1 MVNQSLI
8 NPASIVIAGAS
19 NHLSKP
25 GGKMLRNILEGG
37 YNKPIYVLH
46 PTEKTIQGIQAF
58 NSPDELPEA
67 DLAILIIPPKDC
79 LEISKILLTTK
90 KTKAII
96 IISAGFS
103 ELDDEGKKIEQ
114 QITRL
119 VNEHQACL
127 IGPNCIGVL
136 NRNYHGVFTTPIP
149 ELTDHGCDLISS
161 SGATAVF
168 LMEAAIPRGLKFSN
182 VFSIGNAAQTSVAD
196 ILEYL
201 DINFSASS
209 SRVKLLYFENIVNP
223 QKLLKHATSLIH
235 KGCKIAA
242 IKAGSTPSGSR
253 AAASHTGAIANPDL
267 AVKALFRRAGIVLC
281 QSWQEL
287 IATASVFNYK
297 ELCGKNIAIITH
309 AGGSAVM
316 LTDSLS
322 RGGLNVPELTGK
334 NANELR
340 TYLNKGSSVKN
351 PIDFLATGTAE
362 QLGIII
368 DFCEHK
374 FDEIDAMVVVFGS
387 PGLFDVENVYRVLS
401 VKLEVCR
408 KPIYPV
414 LPSVMNAQKEI
425 AYFLSKG
432 HVSFSDEVVLGDALS
447 AVYQTQKPID
457 LRTNNYLI
465 NAHALRKFVNES
477 DDGFLNPD
485 QVNKLLNLAGIQQPT
500 QKIIKQAIDLENIKE
515 EINFPIAMKVIGPLH
530 KSDLNGVVLHVNDLK
545 SARQHY
551 NELMKIE
558 QVEGILIQ
566 EMCQGTEL
574 FVGAKFEDRFG
585 HVLLFG
591 LGGIFVEIL
600 QDYQFCMVPTDQDEI
615 FHLLKKLKG
624 YKLFNGARGKKPI
637 SENAFIEVI
646 LKISTLLTFVP
657 EIEELDLN
665 PLFANGDKLIA
676 VDARIRLHKKKVY
689 EKFY

>member
-8 NPASIVIAGAS
+8 NPAGIVIAGAS
-19 NHLSKP
+19 NNLSKP
-25 GGKMLRNILEGG
+25 GGKLLRNILEGG
-37 YNKPIYVLH
+37 YGKPVYVLH

-58 NSPDELPEA
+58 QSAEELPEV
-67 DLAILIIPPKDC
+67 DLAILAVSPKDC

-103 ELDDEGKKIEQ
+103 ELDEEGKKIEQ
-114 QITRL
+114 QITQL
-119 VNEHQACL
+119 VNQNQACL

-136 NRNYHGVFTTPIP
+136 NQNYHGVFTTPIP
-149 ELTDHGCDLISS
+149 ELTDDGCDLISN

-168 LMEAAIPRGLKFSN
+168 LMEEAIPRGLKFSN
-182 VFSIGNAAQTSVAD
+182 VFSIGNAAQTSIAD

-201 DINFSASS
+201 DENFSASS

-242 IKAGSTPSGSR
+242 INAGSTPSGSR

-281 QSWQEL
+281 QSRQEL

-297 ELCGKNIAIITH
+297 ELRGKNIAIITH

-334 NANELR
+334 NANQLC

-401 VKLEVCR
+401 VKLDVCQ

-447 AVYQTQKPID
+447 AVYQTKKPSD

-465 NAHALRKFVNES
+465 DVQALRKIVDEAE
-477 DDGFLNPD
+477 DGFLGLDKVHN
-485 QVNKLLNLAGIQQPT
+485 LLTLAGIQQPF
-500 QKIIKQAIDLENIKE
+500 QQIIHQQTDLENYKAQ
-515 EINFPIAMKVIGPLH
+515 INFPVAMKVIGPLH
-530 KSDLNGVVLHVNDLK
+530 KSELKGVVLNVNDLTGIQK
-545 SARQHY
+545 HFDQ
-551 NELMKIE
+551 LMTIE
-558 QVEGILIQ
+558 KPEGVLIQ

-574 FVGAKFEDRFG
+574 FIGAKFEDRFG

-600 QDYQFCMVPTDQDEI
+600 QDFQFCMIPTDEYEVSS
-615 FHLLKKLKG
+615 LLKKLKG
-624 YKLFNGARGKKPI
+624 YQLFEGARGKKPI
-637 SENAFIEVI
+637 DESAFIEVI
-646 LKISTLLTFVP
+646 LKISTLLIFVP

-665 PLFANGDKLIA
+665 PLLADGDKITA
-676 VDARIRLHKKKVY
+676 VDARIRLNKNRVY
-689 EKFY
+689 EKFH

>member
-19 NHLSKP
+19 NNLSKP
-25 GGKMLRNILEGG
+25 GGKLLRNILEGG
-37 YNKPIYVLH
+37 YNKPVYVLH
-46 PTEKTIQGIQAF
+46 PAEKTIQGIQAF
-58 NSPDELPEA
+58 LSAEELPEV
-67 DLAILIIPPKDC
+67 DLAILAVSPKDC

-103 ELDDEGKKIEQ
+103 ELDEEGKKIEQ
-114 QITRL
+114 QITQL
-119 VNEHQACL
+119 VNENQACL

-136 NRNYHGVFTTPIP
+136 NQNYHGVFTTPIP
-149 ELTDHGCDLISS
+149 ALTDDGCDLISS

-168 LMEAAIPRGLKFSN
+168 LMEEAIPRGLKFSN
-182 VFSIGNAAQTSVAD
+182 VFSIGNAAQTSIAD

-201 DINFSASS
+201 DENFSASS

-223 QKLLKHATSLIH
+223 QKLLKHATSLIR

-281 QSWQEL
+281 QSRQEL

-297 ELCGKNIAIITH
+297 ELRGKNIAIITH

-322 RGGLNVPELTGK
+322 RGGLNVPELSGK
-334 NANELR
+334 NANELC

-401 VKLEVCR
+401 VKLDVCQ

-447 AVYQTQKPID
+447 AVYQTQKPSA
-457 LRTNNYLI
+457 LLTNNYLI
-465 NAHALRKFVNES
+465 DVQALRKFVNQAE
-477 DDGFLNPD
+477 DGFLSPD
-485 QVNKLLNLAGIQQPT
+485 QVHKLLSLAGVRQPL
-500 QKIIKQAIDLENIKE
+500 QKIATHVSELENLLRE
-515 EINFPIAMKVIGPLH
+515 FNFPVAMKVVGPLH
-530 KSDLNGVVLHVNDLK
+530 KSEVNGVILNITDLK
-545 SARQHY
+545 SSQHHY
-551 NELMKIE
+551 NELITIE
-558 QVEGILIQ
+558 HAEGVLIQ
-566 EMCQGTEL
+566 EMCQGAEL
-574 FVGAKFEDRFG
+574 FVGAKFEERFG

-600 QDYQFCMVPTDQDEI
+600 QDFQFCMVPTDKNEVTG
-615 FHLLKKLKG
+615 LLKKLKG
-624 YKLFNGARGKKPI
+624 YQLFEGARGKRTI
-637 SENAFIEVI
+637 DESTFVEVI

-665 PLFANGDKLIA
+665 PLLADGNKITA
-676 VDARIRLHKKKVY
+676 VDARIRLNKNKVY

>member
-19 NHLSKP
+19 NNLSKP
-25 GGKMLRNILEGG
+25 GGKLLRNILEGG
-37 YNKPIYVLH
+37 YSRPVYVLH

-58 NSPDELPEA
+58 QSAEELPEV
-67 DLAILIIPPKDC
+67 DLAILAVSPKDC
-79 LEISKILLTTK
+79 LEISKILLTSK

-114 QITRL
+114 QITQL
-119 VNEHQACL
+119 VNENQACL

-136 NRNYHGVFTTPIP
+136 NQNYHGVFTTPIP
-149 ELTDHGCDLISS
+149 KLTDDGCDLISS

-168 LMEAAIPRGLKFSN
+168 LMEEAIPRGLKFSN
-182 VFSIGNAAQTSVAD
+182 VFSIGNAAQTSIAD

-201 DINFSASS
+201 DENFSASS

-223 QKLLKHATSLIH
+223 QKLLKHATALIH

-242 IKAGSTPSGSR
+242 IKAGTTPSGSR

-281 QSWQEL
+281 QSRQEL

-297 ELCGKNIAIITH
+297 VLRGKNIAIITH

-322 RGGLNVPELTGK
+322 RGGLNVPELSGK
-334 NANELR
+334 NANELC

-401 VKLEVCR
+401 VKLDVCQ

-465 NAHALRKFVNES
+465 DAQALRKFVYEV

-485 QVNKLLNLAGIQQPT
+485 QVHKLLSLAGIQHPL
-500 QKIIKQAIDLENIKE
+500 QKIIRKVSDLEKLE
-515 EINFPIAMKVIGPLH
+515 GEFNFPVAMKVVGPLH
-530 KSDLNGVVLHVNDLK
+530 KSEINGVVLNVNDLK
-545 SARQHY
+545 SVRKQY
-551 NELMKIE
+551 DELMNFDG
-558 QVEGILIQ
+558 VDGVLIQ

-574 FVGAKFEDRFG
+574 FIGAKFEDRFG

-600 QDYQFCMVPTDQDEI
+600 QDFQFCMVPTDQHEVSN
-615 FHLLKKLKG
+615 LLKKLKG
-624 YKLFNGARGKKPI
+624 YPLFEGARGKKPI
-637 SENAFIEVI
+637 DESAFIEVI

-665 PLFANGDKLIA
+665 PLLADGNKITA
-676 VDARIRLHKKKVY
+676 VDARIRLNKNKVY

>member
-8 NPASIVIAGAS
+8 NPASILIAGAS
-19 NHLSKP
+19 NNLSKP
-25 GGKMLRNILEGG
+25 GGKLLRNILEGG
-37 YNKPIYVLH
+37 YSKPGYVLH

-58 NSPDELPEA
+58 NSAEELPEI
-67 DLAILIIPPKDC
+67 DLAILAISPKNC
-79 LEISKILLTTK
+79 LEISQLLLTTK

-103 ELDDEGKKIEQ
+103 ELDEEGKKIEQ
-114 QITRL
+114 QITQL
-119 VNEHQACL
+119 VNEHHACL

-136 NRNYHGVFTTPIP
+136 NQNYHGVFTTPIP
-149 ELTDHGCDLISS
+149 ELTEDGCDLISS

-168 LMEAAIPRGLKFSN
+168 LMEAAIPCGLKFSN
-182 VFSIGNAAQTSVAD
+182 VFSIGNAAQTSIAD

-201 DINFSASS
+201 NENFSATS

-281 QSWQEL
+281 QSRQEL

-297 ELCGKNIAIITH
+297 ELRGKNIAIITH

-322 RGGLNVPELTGK
+322 RGGLNVAEMTGK
-334 NANELR
+334 NANELC

-401 VKLEVCR
+401 VKLDVCQ

-457 LRTNNYLI
+457 LQTNNYLI
-465 NAHALRKFVNES
+465 DASALRKFVDEAE
-477 DDGFLNPD
+477 DEFLSPD
-485 QVNKLLNLAGIQQPT
+485 KVYQLLMLAGIEQPF
-500 QKIIKQAIDLENIKE
+500 QKIIKHITDLENLSE
-515 EINFPIAMKVIGPLH
+515 EINFPVAMKVIGPLH
-530 KSDLNGVVLHVNDLK
+530 KSELNGVILNVNNRKSMQLHYD
-545 SARQHY
+545 
-551 NELMKIE
+551 ELMKIE
-558 QVEGILIQ
+558 QAEGVLIQ
-566 EMCQGTEL
+566 EMCLGAEL
-574 FVGAKFEDRFG
+574 FIGAKYEDRFG

-600 QDYQFCMVPTDQDEI
+600 QDFQFCMVPTDQHEVSY
-615 FHLLKKLKG
+615 LLKKLKG
-624 YKLFNGARGKKPI
+624 YKLFEGTRGKKPI
-637 SENAFIEVI
+637 NEKAFIELI
-646 LKISTLLTFVP
+646 LKISTLLNFVP

-665 PLFANGDKLIA
+665 PLIADGDKITA
-676 VDARIRLHKKKVY
+676 VDARIRLNKKKVY

>member
-19 NHLSKP
+19 NNLSKP
-25 GGKMLRNILEGG
+25 GGKLLRNILEGG
-37 YNKPIYVLH
+37 YSRPVYVLH

-58 NSPDELPEA
+58 QSAEELPEV
-67 DLAILIIPPKDC
+67 DLAILAVSPKDC
-79 LEISKILLTTK
+79 LEISKILLTSK

-114 QITRL
+114 QITQL
-119 VNEHQACL
+119 VNENQACL

-136 NRNYHGVFTTPIP
+136 NQNYHGVFTTPIP
-149 ELTDHGCDLISS
+149 KLTDDGCDLISS

-168 LMEAAIPRGLKFSN
+168 LMEEAIPRGLKFSN
-182 VFSIGNAAQTSVAD
+182 VFSIGNAAQTSIAD

-201 DINFSASS
+201 DENFSASS

-223 QKLLKHATSLIH
+223 QKLLKHATALIH

-242 IKAGSTPSGSR
+242 IKAGTTPSGSR

-281 QSWQEL
+281 QSRQEL

-297 ELCGKNIAIITH
+297 VLRGKNIAIITH

-322 RGGLNVPELTGK
+322 RGGLNVPELSGK
-334 NANELR
+334 NANELC

-401 VKLEVCR
+401 VKLDVCQ

-465 NAHALRKFVNES
+465 DAQALRKFVYEV
-477 DDGFLNPD
+477 DDGFFKPRSSS
-485 QVNKLLNLAGIQQPT
+485 QT
-500 QKIIKQAIDLENIKE
+500 II
-515 EINFPIAMKVIGPLH
+515 P
-530 KSDLNGVVLHVNDLK
+530 
-545 SARQHY
+545 
-551 NELMKIE
+551 
-558 QVEGILIQ
+558 
-566 EMCQGTEL
+566 C
-574 FVGAKFEDRFG
+574 
-585 HVLLFG
+585 
-591 LGGIFVEIL
+591 
-600 QDYQFCMVPTDQDEI
+600 
-615 FHLLKKLKG
+615 G
-624 YKLFNGARGKKPI
+624 YSTPS
-637 SENAFIEVI
+637 SENYQ
-646 LKISTLLTFVP
+646 K
-657 EIEELDLN
+657 
-665 PLFANGDKLIA
+665 G
-676 VDARIRLHKKKVY
+676 
-689 EKFY
+689 

>member
-1 MVNQSLI
+1 MVNESLI
-8 NPASIVIAGAS
+8 NPSSIVIAGAS
-19 NHLSKP
+19 NNLSKP
-25 GGKMLRNILEGG
+25 GGKLLRNILEGG
-37 YNKPIYVLH
+37 YDKPVYVLH
-46 PTEKTIQGIQAF
+46 PTETTIQGVHAF
-58 NSPDELPEA
+58 RSAEELPEV
-67 DLAILIIPPKDC
+67 DLAILAISPKDC
-79 LEISKILLTTK
+79 LEISKLLLTTK
-90 KTKAII
+90 NTKAII

-103 ELDDEGKKIEQ
+103 ELDDEGKKIEK
-114 QITRL
+114 QITQL
-119 VNEHQACL
+119 VNEHNACL

-136 NRNYHGVFTTPIP
+136 NQNYHGVFTTPIP
-149 ELTDHGCDLISS
+149 ELTDDGCDLISS

-182 VFSIGNAAQTSVAD
+182 VFSIGNAAQTSIAD

-201 DINFSASS
+201 DENFSDTSP
-209 SRVKLLYFENIVNP
+209 RIKLLYFENIINP
-223 QKLLKHATSLIH
+223 QKLLKHATSLIQ

-242 IKAGSTPSGSR
+242 IKAGTTPSGSR

-281 QSWQEL
+281 QSRQEL

-297 ELCGKNIAIITH
+297 ELRGKNIAIITH

-322 RGGLNVPELTGK
+322 RGGLNVPELSGK
-334 NANELR
+334 NANELY

-374 FDEIDAMVVVFGS
+374 FKEIDAMVVVFGS

-401 VKLEVCR
+401 VKLDVCQ

-447 AVYQTQKPID
+447 AVYQTQKPIHV
-457 LRTNNYLI
+457 RSNNYLI
-465 NAHALRKFVNES
+465 DVQALRKIVDQVE
-477 DDGFLNPD
+477 DGFLNPD
-485 QVNKLLNLAGIQQPT
+485 DVHKLLTLAGIQQPL
-500 QKIIKQAIDLENIKE
+500 QKIVTQPGDLKHLEKSFH
-515 EINFPIAMKVIGPLH
+515 FPVAMKVVGPLH
-530 KSDLNGVVLHVNDLK
+530 KSETDGVRLNVNDLK
-545 SARQHY
+545 SAGKQY
-551 NELMKIE
+551 DELMKID
-558 QVEGILIQ
+558 QAEGVLIQ
-566 EMCQGTEL
+566 EMCQGIEL
-574 FVGAKFEDRFG
+574 FIGAKYEDRFG

-600 QDYQFCMVPTDQDEI
+600 QDYQYCMVPTDQHEVSN
-615 FHLLKKLKG
+615 LLKKLKG
-624 YKLFNGARGKKPI
+624 YKLFEGARGKKPI
-637 SENAFIEVI
+637 DESAFIEVI

-665 PLFANGDKLIA
+665 PLLADGTKITA
-676 VDARIRLHKKKVY
+676 VDARIRLNKNKVY